1 MNEYYDRACKSSCP
15 NKSQDEEK
23 SYFVDKSIEISN
35 LALLLPE
42 SYAQFTPVLGAQL
55 DRIFHIPHSDY
66 L

>member
-35 LALLLPE
+35 LDLIKDL
-42 SYAQFTPVLGAQL
+42 
-55 DRIFHIPHSDY
+55 
-66 L
+66 